1 MKVASTHNELASIL
15 RRIDHRGYKAY
26 QDIRGQYRFPGF
38 DLYVDHV
45 QADPFAPPS
54 RFRVRIP
61 QSVAGFPA
69 WSLATPTRRVALSDF
84 LTRRFSVLAAT
95 LSRGRSQGHGHGQGQ
110 GQEQGR
116 GQAAAAGTGKSGRI
130 SMARPGQEIL
140 ARNSVLVDADVV
152 EARFTVGLP
161 AAGRT
166 ILGGV
171 AEDLICGAV
180 PKLVR
185 EALVFA
191 SLSATEAAS
200 LERHIKTAEDADALR
215 AALPGLGIVAF
226 VANGAIL
233 PRRSGV
239 DERPLDHGN
248 VVPFAS
254 PPSLEVE
261 VTLPN
266 RGAVRGMGI
275 PRGVTL
281 IVGGGYHGKST
292 LLRAIERGVY
302 NHIPGDGRELV
313 VTSPLAVKIRAED
326 GRAVTE
332 DDISFFITNLP
343 FGADTRHFSTENAS
357 GSTSQAANIVEAI
370 EAGAKVL
377 LVDEDTSATNFM
389 IRDRR
394 MQALVAKDREP
405 ITPFIDRV
413 RSLAE
418 DGIST
423 VLVLGGSGDY
433 LDVADTV
440 IMMDEYRPIDVTA
453 RAREVAARFPTG
465 RRFEGGDERLR
476 VARRVPVSLGFARV
490 GDRRSTKTKARG
502 TDVIVLGHEEI
513 DLRNVEQVVDPGQ
526 TRFIADA
533 LRYLEARLLDG
544 KATIPELI
552 ERLEREV
559 AAHGMD
565 VVAPYIHGDYC
576 LARPIEIAAA
586 LNRLRTI
593 EVRAA
598 R

>member
-1 MKVASTHNELASIL
+1 METLSTHTELASIL

-26 QDIRGQYRFPGF
+26 QDIRGQYKFPGF

-54 RFRVRIP
+54 RFRVRVP
-61 QSVAGFPA
+61 QSVARFPA
-69 WSLATPTRRVALSDF
+69 WALSTPTRRVALGDF
-84 LTRRFSVLAAT
+84 LSRRFSSLAGLA
-95 LSRGRSQGHGHGQGQ
+95 SAASQG
-110 GQEQGR
+110 R
-116 GQAAAAGTGKSGRI
+116 DRI
-130 SMARPGQEIL
+130 HMARPGQEIL
-140 ARNSVLVDADVV
+140 ARNSVLVDENAV

-166 ILGGV
+166 ILGGA
-171 AEDLICGAV
+171 AEDLICRAL
-180 PKLVR
+180 PRLVQ
-185 EALVFA
+185 EALLFA
-191 SLSATEAAS
+191 SMSAVETAA
-200 LERHIKTAEDADALR
+200 LRQHLMAAEDADALR
-215 AALPGLGIVAF
+215 NALDDLGIVAF
-226 VANGAIL
+226 LANGAIL

-239 DERPLDHGN
+239 DERPLDRGN
-248 VVPFAS
+248 VVPFES
-254 PPSLEVE
+254 PPSLELE

-266 RGAVRGMGI
+266 RGTVRGMGV

-313 VTSPLAVKIRAED
+313 VTSSFAVKIRAED

-332 DDISFFITNLP
+332 DDISFFIADLP
-343 FGADTRHFSTENAS
+343 FGADTRRFSTENAS
-357 GSTSQAANIVEAI
+357 GSTSQAANIVEAVEI
-370 EAGAKVL
+370 GAKVL
-377 LVDEDTSATNFM
+377 LLDEDTSATNFM

-394 MQALVAKDREP
+394 MQALVTKDKEP

-440 IMMDEYRPIDVTA
+440 IMMDEYKPVDVTG

-465 RRFEGGDERLR
+465 RAFEGGAAHLR
-476 VARRVPVSLGFARV
+476 VAGRVPVSLGFARA

-502 TDVIVLGHEEI
+502 TDAIMLGREEI

-533 LRYLEARLLDG
+533 LRYLETHLLDG
-544 KATIPELI
+544 RSTVAELI
-552 ERLEREV
+552 GRLEQEV
-559 AAHGMD
+559 ASRGMD
-565 VVAPYIHGDYC
+565 VVAPFIHGDYS

-593 EVRAA
+593 QMRAA

>member
-1 MKVASTHNELASIL
+1 MASTHEQLASIL

-26 QDIRGQYRFPGF
+26 QDIRGQYSFPGF
-38 DLYVDHV
+38 DLHVDHV

-61 QSVAGFPA
+61 QNVAGFPE

-84 LTRRFSVLAAT
+84 LTRRFSALAAA
-95 LSRGRSQGHGHGQGQ
+95 LSRGQ
-110 GQEQGR
+110 
-116 GQAAAAGTGKSGRI
+116 GQAAGHGGTGKSGRI

-140 ARNSVLVDADVV
+140 ARNSVLIDADAV
-152 EARFTVGLP
+152 EARFTIGLP

-166 ILGGV
+166 ILGGA
-171 AEDLICGAV
+171 AEDIICRAV
-180 PKLVR
+180 PRLVR
-185 EALVFA
+185 DTLTFS
-191 SLSATEAAS
+191 SLPAAD
-200 LERHIKTAEDADALR
+200 LERHIKAAENADALR
-215 AALPGLGIVAF
+215 AMLPGLGIVAF
-226 VANGAIL
+226 VANGSIL

-239 DERPLDHGN
+239 DERPLDRGK

-254 PPSLEVE
+254 PPSLEVD

-266 RGAVRGMGI
+266 RGAVRGMGV

-343 FGADTRHFSTENAS
+343 FGAGTRRFSTKNAS
-357 GSTSQAANIVEAI
+357 GSTSQAANIIEAI
-370 EAGAKVL
+370 ETGAKVL

-418 DGIST
+418 DGVST

-440 IMMDEYRPIDVTA
+440 IMMHEYRPVDVTS
-453 RAREVAARFPTG
+453 RAREVAARLATG
-465 RRFEGGDERLR
+465 REFEGGEERLR
-476 VARRVPVSLGFARV
+476 PARRVPVSLGFARP
-490 GDRRSTKTKARG
+490 GDRRPARTKARG
-502 TDVIVLGHEEI
+502 TDAIVLGHEQI

-544 KATIPELI
+544 KATVPELI

-559 AAHGMD
+559 ASHGMD
-565 VVAPYIHGDYC
+565 VVAPYVHGDYC

-586 LNRLRTI
+586 LNRLRTL
-593 EVRAA
+593 EVSPIPGDH
-598 R
+598 

>member
-1 MKVASTHNELASIL
+1 METSSTHTELASIL

-26 QDIRGQYRFPGF
+26 QDIRGQYKFPGF

-54 RFRVRIP
+54 RFRVRVP
-61 QSVAGFPA
+61 QSVARFPA
-69 WSLATPTRRVALSDF
+69 WALSTPTRLVALGDF
-84 LTRRFSVLAAT
+84 LTRRFSGL
-95 LSRGRSQGHGHGQGQ
+95 
-110 GQEQGR
+110 
-116 GQAAAAGTGKSGRI
+116 AAAAAQGRDRI
-130 SMARPGQEIL
+130 HMARPGQEIL
-140 ARNSVLVDADVV
+140 ARNSVLVDEDAV

-166 ILGGV
+166 ILGGA
-171 AEDLICGAV
+171 AEDLICGAL
-180 PKLVR
+180 PRLVQ
-185 EALVFA
+185 EAFVFA
-191 SLSATEAAS
+191 SMSAAEAAA
-200 LERHIKTAEDADALR
+200 LRQHLMTAEDADALR
-215 AALPGLGIVAF
+215 NALHDLGIVAF

-239 DERPLDHGN
+239 DERPLDRGN
-248 VVPFAS
+248 VVPFVS
-254 PPSLEVE
+254 PPSLELE

-266 RGAVRGMGI
+266 RGVVRGMGI

-292 LLRAIERGVY
+292 LLRAVERGVY

-313 VTSPLAVKIRAED
+313 VTSALAVKIRAED

-332 DDISFFITNLP
+332 DDISFFIADLP
-343 FGADTRHFSTENAS
+343 FGADTRRFSTENAS

-370 EAGAKVL
+370 EVGAKVL
-377 LVDEDTSATNFM
+377 LLDEDTSATNFM

-394 MQALVAKDREP
+394 MQALVTKDKEP

-418 DGIST
+418 DGVST

-440 IMMDEYRPIDVTA
+440 IMMDEYKPVDVTA

-465 RRFEGGDERLR
+465 RTFEGGAAHLR
-476 VARRVPVSLGFARV
+476 VAGRVPVSLGFAKA

-502 TDVIVLGHEEI
+502 TDAIMLGREEI

-533 LRYLEARLLDG
+533 LRYLETRLLDG
-544 KATIPELI
+544 RSTIAELI
-552 ERLEREV
+552 EKLEREV
-559 AAHGMD
+559 AARGMD
-565 VVAPYIHGDYC
+565 VVAPFIHGDYS

-593 EVRAA
+593 RIRAA

>member
-1 MKVASTHNELASIL
+1 MSSGQERLSSIL

-26 QDIRGQYRFPGF
+26 QDIRGQFRFPGF

-54 RFRVRIP
+54 RFRVRVL
-61 QSVAGFPA
+61 QSMAGFPE
-69 WSLATPTRRVALSDF
+69 WSLATPGRRVALADF
-84 LTRRFSVLAAT
+84 LARRFSALAAA
-95 LSRGRSQGHGHGQGQ
+95 LSHGHGQGAWESESHSHSHSP
-110 GQEQGR
+110 GGS
-116 GQAAAAGTGKSGRI
+116 ATPGTGKSGRI

-140 ARNSVLVDADVV
+140 PRNSVLVDADFV

-161 AAGRT
+161 AAGRS
-166 ILGGV
+166 ILGRV
-171 AEDLICGAV
+171 AEDIICGAV
-180 PKLVR
+180 PRLVR
-185 EALVFA
+185 DALLFA
-191 SLSATEAAS
+191 SIPVAD
-200 LERHIKTAEDADALR
+200 LERHIETAEDSDALR
-215 AALPGLGIVAF
+215 AALPGLEIVAF
-226 VANGAIL
+226 VANGAVL

-239 DERPLDHGN
+239 DDRPLDSGN
-248 VVPFAS
+248 VVPFTS
-254 PPSLEVE
+254 PSSLEVE

-266 RGAVRGMGI
+266 RGPVRGMGV

-440 IMMDEYRPIDVTA
+440 IMMDEYRPVDVTA
-453 RAREVAARFPTG
+453 RAREVAAHFATG
-465 RRFEGGDERLR
+465 RKFEGGEDEHLR
-476 VARRVPVSLGFARV
+476 PARRVPVSLGFARP
-490 GDRRSTKTKARG
+490 GDRRPARTKARG
-502 TDVIVLGHEEI
+502 TDAIVLGHEEI

-533 LRYLEARLLDG
+533 LRYLEAHLLDG
-544 KATIPELI
+544 RTTVPDLI
-552 ERLEREV
+552 AALEREI

-565 VVAPYIHGDYC
+565 VVAPFVHGDYC
-576 LARPIEIAAA
+576 LARPIEITAA
-586 LNRLRTI
+586 LNRLRTLK
-593 EVRAA
+593 VSSKPRPD